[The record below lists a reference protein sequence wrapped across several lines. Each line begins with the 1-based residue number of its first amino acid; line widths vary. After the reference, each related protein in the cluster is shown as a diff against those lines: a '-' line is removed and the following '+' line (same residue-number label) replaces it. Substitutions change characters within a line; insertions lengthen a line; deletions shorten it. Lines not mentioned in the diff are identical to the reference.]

1 MSFSKRPF
9 ALILVLVLCGLFLAP
24 PLQAAEP
31 PESLIIA
38 GGPASATDTTPVDLD
53 ADLYLPET
61 VPAPAVVLAHGF
73 GGDKSGGADQ
83 AGRLA
88 AAGFVVLTYSAR
100 GFGES
105 TGLISMNSPD
115 FEVADA
121 SKLIDFLSER
131 PEVTQDA
138 EGDPRVGFA
147 GGSYGGALALLVAG
161 YDNRVDALASD
172 ITWNNLET
180 SLFGQSIDGSTQL
193 GVYKNLWT
201 GFFFSVG
208 LRNTDGQ
215 VTRCG
220 RFSPEW
226 CTAYTESATTAQ
238 VTETTRALMRES
250 SPISI
255 TNRITAPALIS
266 GGQADS
272 LFPLAQTNANA
283 QQIMAA
289 SPETPVSVLWHGMG
303 HDGGTNER
311 ERLETSV
318 INWFEKYLLSDPE
331 NTAVT
336 EPFEVT
342 LTSGEISIQ
351 NNQPQPSVLAGA
363 NYPGLFGSEQQSI
376 PVLGPP
382 QQILSPAGA
391 SPAAISSIPGFG
403 GSLAGNLGSLVS
415 NSFPGQSAFFQSQ
428 PLTTATEIIGS
439 SQVEVAFSSEQ
450 PVTDAVFF
458 VSLQVV
464 GANNR
469 ANLPQGLVAPIRFD
483 SLGATPEVVT
493 VDLPTIALNANAGD
507 SIRLVVSTTDLAY
520 RMPLNERLYT
530 VAVTQGAVSVPI
542 VTGLTPIGGED
553 ATFAW
558 LLLIIPALAI
568 AGAILFVLRPR
579 EPKLLPQTAELE
591 LISDAPVVIEG
602 LYKTYKGG
610 YQAVSGVSFEVP
622 RGVVLGLL
630 GPNGAGKTTTM
641 RMMMGLIKPTQGQ
654 ITLFGHPVFFGS
666 TVLSRVGA
674 LVEGAGFL
682 PHLSGRENLEL
693 YWKAS
698 GREGEPYFEEVLE
711 IADLGT
717 AIDRKVK
724 AYSQGMRQR
733 LGIAQAMLGKP
744 DLLMLDE
751 PTNGLDPPQI
761 KAMREVMK
769 TYAQTGRTVIVSSH
783 MLSEVEQT
791 CSHVV
796 VMHRGQ
802 LIATGEVADLLAGRT
817 GGRLEDVFLD
827 MIGEDLT
834 VGQS

>member
-1 MSFSKRPF
+1 MIF
-9 ALILVLVLCGLFLAP
+9 ARRLLVIGSALVLSGVVITPAA
-24 PLQAAEP
+24 QAAGEP
-31 PESLIIA
+31 EALRIA
-38 GGPASATDTTPVDLD
+38 GGPTSVLDQTPVELD
-53 ADLYLPET
+53 ADLYLPEQM
-61 VPAPAVVLAHGF
+61 PAPAVVLAHGF
-73 GGDKSGGADQ
+73 GGDKAGSADQ
-83 AGRLA
+83 AIKLA
-88 AAGFVVLTYSAR
+88 QAGFVVVTYSAR
-100 GFGES
+100 GFGDS

-121 SKLIDFLSER
+121 SRIIDFLAQRS
-131 PEVTQDA
+131 EVTQDGA
-138 EGDPRVGFA
+138 DDPRVGFA

-161 YDNRVDALASD
+161 YDDRVDALASD
-172 ITWNNLET
+172 ITWNDLES
-180 SLFGQSIDGSTQL
+180 SLFGQSIQGSTQL
-193 GVYKNLWT
+193 GVYKSLWT

-208 LRNTDGQ
+208 LRNTDGK

-226 CTAYTESATTAQ
+226 CNAYTQSATTAQ
-238 VTETTRALMRES
+238 LTEVNRALMRES

-255 TNRITAPALIS
+255 TNKITAPSLIS

-289 SPETPVSVLWHGMG
+289 SPQTPVSVLWHGMG
-303 HDGGTNER
+303 HDGGINER
-311 ERLETSV
+311 DRLETSI
-318 INWFEKYLLSDPE
+318 INWFEKYLQEVPE
-331 NTAVT
+331 NPAVT

-351 NNQPQPSVLAGA
+351 NNQPKPTVIAGA

-403 GSLAGNLGSLVS
+403 GSLAGNLGSLLS
-415 NSFPGQSAFFQSQ
+415 NSFPGQSAFFQSK
-428 PLTTATEIIGS
+428 PLDTATEIIGS
-439 SQVEVAFSSEQ
+439 SQVEIMFSSEET
-450 PVTDAVFF
+450 VNDAVFF
-458 VSLQVV
+458 LSLQVV
-464 GANNR
+464 GASGR
-469 ANLPQGLVAPIRFD
+469 ASLPQGLVAPVRFD
-483 SLGATPEVVT
+483 SLGTTPQVVT
-493 VDLPTIALNANAGD
+493 VDLPAIALTANAGD
-507 SIRLVVSTTDLAY
+507 SLRLVVSTTDLAY
-520 RMPLNERLYT
+520 RMPLDERLYT
-530 VAVTQGAVSVPI
+530 VAMTQGAISVPL
-542 VTGLTPIGGED
+542 VTDLTPVGGAD

-568 AGAILFVLRPR
+568 AGVFLFVLRPR
-579 EPKLLPQTAELE
+579 EPKPAHENAYADS
-591 LISDAPVVIEG
+591 INDPPVVIEG

-610 YQAVSGVSFEVP
+610 YQAVKGVSFEVP

-641 RMMMGLIKPTQGQ
+641 RMMMGLIAPTEGE

-666 TVLSRVGA
+666 PVLSRVGA

-682 PHLSGRENLEL
+682 PHLSGRENLEI

-698 GREGEPYFEEVLE
+698 GRVGEPYFDEVLE

-744 DLLMLDE
+744 DLLVLDE

-761 KAMREVMK
+761 KSMREVMK
-769 TYAQTGRTVIVSSH
+769 SYADTGRTVIVSSH

-802 LIATGEVADLLAGRT
+802 LIATGKVADLLAGRT